1 MQVKCQVKGCTKQL
15 TIPERPPAARAAAY
29 KAAGFV
35 RMMSSNGACNA
46 CPECYVKLAALASE
60 LVTLLQGREVPLWQL
75 IPENQRG
82 GLQDEG
88 LRRGQRT

>member
-1 MQVKCQVKGCTKQL
+1 MKVNCQVKGCTKQ
-15 TIPERPPAARAAAY
+15 IAVPERPPAMRAAVY
-29 KAAGFV
+29 RKAGFV
-35 RMMSSNGACNA
+35 RMMSSNGSISA
-46 CPECYVKLAALASE
+46 CPECHAKLAALALE

-75 IPENQRG
+75 IPEAQRG